1 MELDEL
7 DATVILFSHH
17 RPCQTPC
24 GKGLTDAGSTLQD
37 DVLFIT
43 KNGHK
48 VLVAFFGHI
57 HFIEEIALCISGN
70 RGLLHYWILLTNH
83 IEDEVKFASGELEQ
97 AALRI
102 LEILHTLQLRASSQG
117 RIINR

>member
-1 MELDEL
+1 MELYEL
-7 DATVILFSHH
+7 DAAIILFTHH
-17 RPCQTPC
+17 GPRQTS
-24 GKGLTDAGSTLQD
+24 GGESLTNTGSTLQD
-37 DVLFIT
+37 DVLLVA

-57 HFIEEIALCISGN
+57 HFIKEVALCIGVN
-70 RGLLHYWILLTNH
+70 GGFLRYRILITNH
-83 IEDEVKFASGELEQ
+83 VEDEVKLASGELEQ

-102 LEILHTLQLRASSQG
+102 LEILHTLQLRAASQC